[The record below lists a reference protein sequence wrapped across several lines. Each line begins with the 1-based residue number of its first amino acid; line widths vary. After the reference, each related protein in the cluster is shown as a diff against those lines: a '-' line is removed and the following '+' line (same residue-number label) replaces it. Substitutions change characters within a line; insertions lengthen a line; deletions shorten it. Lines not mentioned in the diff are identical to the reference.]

1 MASSTIQRCQ
11 LPVVSQQPCTEPAR
25 VSHVTRLGV
34 SGELGRALEHS
45 SSEDQVRRD
54 TRPGEQFCTEV
65 TSVRRRPLSG
75 AAVGGDADTIAV
87 LTSPWQV
94 ARADTIRA
102 HPVQRAV
109 EWAGARGRP
118 FWCE

>member
-54 TRPGEQFCTEV
+54 TRPGEQLFCT
-65 TSVRRRPLSG
+65 SSARFRF
-75 AAVGGDADTIAV
+75 GGR
-87 LTSPWQV
+87 S
-94 ARADTIRA
+94 RS
-102 HPVQRAV
+102 
-109 EWAGARGRP
+109 
-118 FWCE
+118 